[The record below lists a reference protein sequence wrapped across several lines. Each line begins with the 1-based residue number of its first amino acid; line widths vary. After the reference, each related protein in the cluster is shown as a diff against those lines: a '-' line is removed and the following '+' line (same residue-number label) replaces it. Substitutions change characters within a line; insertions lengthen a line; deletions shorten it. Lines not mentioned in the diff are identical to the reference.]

1 MRFWPRF
8 WPRGLMG
15 QVMSVLLV
23 AILLEFMGSAI
34 LYERFGTFSSREEKA
49 EQLAEQIMV
58 MSRLLVDTPTDSRAH
73 ITRKLSSDH
82 LSINWAQ
89 APVAMPVQEPGHG
102 REQQRAEETQ
112 RLWNMMVQEE
122 PALVQKDLRLVLDP
136 AHAHQVQG
144 SVRLADGSYLNFS
157 TRIQERWDRF
167 YQSLFSLSILIIGVL
182 TAAALVIR
190 VLGSPLR
197 VLASAADAAGHGTP
211 VMIAERGSRD
221 LRMLA
226 KAFNAMQVRI
236 SELIDSRTKAL
247 AAVGHDLRTPLARL
261 RLRTELVDD
270 AFARSAMTKDIDEM
284 EKMLNSVLT
293 YLAGEK
299 SDEPRRLVDIAT
311 LTMTVTDDAADMG
324 QPVIYEGPDS
334 LTLMIS
340 PLRVKRAI
348 GNLVENAVKYGDRAF
363 VTLYCDDEGVHLVVE
378 DEGPGIPDDML
389 VTVLEPFL
397 RLDHARPRNTDGLGL
412 GLPIVHQVMQRE
424 GGELRLS
431 NRVPHGLR
439 AEMFFPQTR

>member
-1 MRFWPRF
+1 MSIIGTRLWRLWPN
-8 WPRGLMG
+8 GLMG

-49 EQLAEQIMV
+49 EQLSEQIMIA
-58 MSRLLVDTPTDSRAH
+58 SRLLSDTDVDKVALV
-73 ITRKLSSDH
+73 TRQLSSDYVK
-82 LSINWAQ
+82 LAWVDEPLNDDIDLTSRSGQ
-89 APVAMPVQEPGHG
+89 AVQALGAMMIE
-102 REQQRAEETQ
+102 
-112 RLWNMMVQEE
+112 EE
-122 PALVQKDLRLVLDP
+122 PQLAQKDLRLAPDP
-136 AHAHQVQG
+136 ADSHQIMG
-144 SVRLADGSYLNFS
+144 TIRLGDNSYLQFS
-157 TRIQERWDRF
+157 TRIKERWDRF
-167 YQSLFSLSILIIGVL
+167 YQSLFSLSILIVGVL

-226 KAFNAMQVRI
+226 KAFNSMQVRI

-299 SDEPRRLVDIAT
+299 SDEPCRLTDLAT
-311 LTMTVTDDAADMG
+311 LTMTVADDAADMG
-324 QPVIYEGPDS
+324 HPVIYDGPDS
-334 LTLMIS
+334 LTLMLS

-348 GNLVENAVKYGDRAF
+348 GNLVENAVKYGDRAYI
-363 VTLYCDDEGVHLVVE
+363 TLYRDAEGAHLVVE

-389 VTVLEPFL
+389 ITVLEPFL

-431 NRVPHGLR
+431 NRKPHGLR
-439 AEMFFPQTR
+439 AEMFFPQTQ